1 VSRAI
6 SLLVVVTLVFAAG
19 TAGAVTIHVPA
30 DQPTIQAGIDAA
42 AFGDTV
48 LVSPGY
54 YLESLHMKNG
64 VALVGSRLHMPVIHT
79 SDGWSVVHCLAGVL
93 GPETRIEG
101 FIIEGATNGPWA
113 SGFRCDDGS
122 ATIRYNVIRY
132 CNMGVQLKESEGH
145 AVVEHNTIVGNF
157 DVGII
162 VYNGD
167 PAVPTGT
174 AAIRSNII
182 VANNNTGICRAGDLY
197 LPPMPDVDYNDV
209 WGNGQNY
216 WSVIPGAH
224 DISANPMFCEPSA
237 DNYFLDSLSPCYK
250 TGEMNTDMGA
260 LGVGCGASSVEPASW
275 GAIKAMYR

>member
-1 VSRAI
+1 MSRAM
-6 SLLVVVTLVFAAG
+6 SLFVVVMQVVAAG
-19 TAGAVTIHVPA
+19 AAEAVTIHVPGG
-30 DQPTIQAGIDAA
+30 QPTIQAGIDAA

-48 LVSPGY
+48 LVFPGY

-64 VALVGSRLHMPVIHT
+64 VVLLGDRTHMPVIHT

-132 CNMGVQLKESEGH
+132 CSMGVQLKESEGT
-145 AVVEHNTIVGNF
+145 AVVEHNTIVGNY
-157 DVGII
+157 DVGIEI
-162 VYNGD
+162 YNGD
-167 PAVPTGT
+167 LTAPPGT
-174 AAIRSNII
+174 AVIHDNII
-182 VANNNTGICRAGDLY
+182 VANNNFGIYRGGMP

-224 DISANPMFCEPSA
+224 DISANPMFCQPSA
-237 DNYFLDSLSPCYK
+237 DNYFLDALSPCVK
-250 TGEMNTDMGA
+250 AGEMNTDMGA
-260 LGVGCGASSVEPASW
+260 LGVGCGATSVEPTSW